1 MKRYTLAA
9 AAIAAMAPVG
19 AHAASVLI
27 DDFTS
32 DQRALDLST
41 GIAPM
46 FSEIADG
53 AVLGGFRDITA
64 DNDENAADATEVRI
78 ENGTLSFSNIAGRSG
93 TGFLT
98 YDGNDGSMDVDTD
111 GLGGFD
117 LTFGG
122 QGTGFIYD
130 VIEADAELDF
140 TVEAYDIFGGFS
152 SFMVTLPETLTQ
164 TEFTGSFDFFQ
175 GDADLTQLGALRF
188 IAGGN
193 PDVDNLDA
201 QIDSISVAII
211 PLPAGVFLLG
221 GALLGLGAA
230 ARRRKS

>member
-1 MKRYTLAA
+1 MNRSIIAA

-19 AHAASVLI
+19 AQAASVLI
-27 DDFTS
+27 DDFNGS
-32 DQRALDLST
+32 QRVLDLST

-46 FSEIADG
+46 FSEVADPG
-53 AVLGGFRDITA
+53 VLGGFRDALA
-64 DNDENAADATEVRI
+64 DNDEDAVDATEVRI
-78 ENGTLSFSNIAGRSG
+78 ENGILSFSNIAGRSG
-93 TGFLT
+93 LGTIT
-98 YDGNDGSMDVDTD
+98 YDGNDNSADVDTD

-122 QGTGFIYD
+122 TGTGFIYE
-130 VIEADAELDF
+130 VILADAQLDF
-140 TVEAYDIFGGFS
+140 EVIAYDIFGGVS
-152 SFMVTLPETLTQ
+152 SFMTTLPETLVNT
-164 TEFTGSFDFFQ
+164 TFTGSFANFM
-175 GDADLTQLGALRF
+175 GDADLTQLGALQF